1 MKGQDFMV
9 VGVDG
14 SPESDTAV
22 AWAAN
27 EAVRSDALLRIVHV
41 WRSPSFLTDPVLA
54 TPVRQGIFV
63 DAAAVLAVQAN
74 SAVRYEVLTQTGLP
88 SITFLQMS
96 EGASAIVLGGHHRN
110 LLDRLVFG
118 SVTTHVL
125 AQASCPVVVVRSHAG
140 RDSPV
145 TPGPVVVGVDHDA
158 TSDDALE
165 FAFEYANAHGLELV
179 AVQAWTAYELG
190 ASEDDRPTTIRVVQ
204 DALTAAM
211 RPYHAKYPRV
221 SVVTVAACETPVD
234 ALLDWSEKAS
244 LLVVGSR
251 GRGHFA
257 SMLLGSVSSAVAHQA
272 PCSVAV
278 VRPRVVSELPGA
290 LAS

>member
-14 SPESDTAV
+14 SPESDAAV

-27 EAVRSDALLRIVHV
+27 EAVRADVLLRIVHV
-41 WRSPSFLTDPVLA
+41 ARSPSFLTDPVLA

-63 DAAAVLAVQAN
+63 DAAAALAVQAN
-74 SAVRYEVLTQTGLP
+74 SAVRCEMLTQTGLP

-96 EGASAIVLGGHHRN
+96 EGASLIVLGGHHRN

-125 AQASCPVVVVRSHAG
+125 AQASCPVVVVRGHAEQG
-140 RDSPV
+140 SPV
-145 TPGPVVVGVDHDA
+145 TPGPVVVGVDHDG

-165 FAFEYANAHGLELV
+165 FAFEYANAHDLELV
-179 AVQAWTAYELG
+179 AVQAWTAQEL
-190 ASEDDRPTTIRVVQ
+190 STSDDRPTTIRVVQ
-204 DALTAAM
+204 DALTAAL
-211 RPYHAKYPRV
+211 RPTHAKYPRV

-234 ALLDWSEKAS
+234 ALLDWSEKGS